1 MGAHPETGINS
12 PVLAI
17 RGNILVIEEIKSY
30 LVGNIN
36 RKISRLILQ
45 VSLLLDKARAT
56 NELIFPALITWS
68 QRAFDQELDEGL
80 QYRDRSFRV
89 EEQIAYDFYACIW
102 RMSPAYIQVCQVST
116 NAIRFYEKNRGFKT
130 LLNNCHKLWLG
141 VCN

>member
-1 MGAHPETGINS
+1 MGAHPERGINS

-116 NAIRFYEKNRGFKT
+116 NAIRFCEKKNPEVSRP
-130 LLNNCHKLWLG
+130 C
-141 VCN
+141 

>member
-1 MGAHPETGINS
+1 MGTHPEMGIDS

-56 NELIFPALITWS
+56 NKLIFPALITWS
-68 QRAFDQELDEGL
+68 QRAFDQELDNDL
-80 QYRDRSFRV
+80 RYRDRSFRV

-102 RMSPAYIQVCQVST
+102 RMSPAYIQVCPLMQFVFVKKARGSKT
-116 NAIRFYEKNRGFKT
+116 PCKN
-130 LLNNCHKLWLG
+130 N
-141 VCN
+141 